1 MKNSLLCLSLLVVC
15 LPPCAAQ
22 TKNAPAR
29 LHLSPRPTAL
39 HTPAPKPKALRPVV
53 TGGPFPD
60 VPKDHWAAAA
70 VETLRQRGI
79 VVGYP
84 PSK

>member
-1 MKNSLLCLSLLVVC
+1 MKLSLLCLPLILVC
-15 LPPCAAQ
+15 LAPVAAQ
-22 TKNAPAR
+22 IKVTPNQPAPQITV
-29 LHLSPRPTAL
+29 PRP
-39 HTPAPKPKALRPVV
+39 PAGSRP
-53 TGGPFPD
+53 FSD

-84 PSK
+84 AAKSARTP

>member
-1 MKNSLLCLSLLVVC
+1 MKKSILCLSLLVVC

-22 TKNAPAR
+22 AKNSPPR
-29 LHLSPRPTAL
+29 LHSIPRQTAL

-53 TGGPFPD
+53 TGRPFPD

-84 PSK
+84 PGK

>member
-1 MKNSLLCLSLLVVC
+1 MKLSLLCLPLILAC
-15 LPPCAAQ
+15 LAPVAAQ
-22 TKNAPAR
+22 IKVTPNQPTPKITV
-29 LHLSPRPTAL
+29 PRP
-39 HTPAPKPKALRPVV
+39 PIGSR
-53 TGGPFPD
+53 PFPD

-84 PSK
+84 AVPKKQKP

>member
-1 MKNSLLCLSLLVVC
+1 MKLSLLCLPLILVC
-15 LPPCAAQ
+15 LSPVAAQ
-22 TKNAPAR
+22 TTKTQPKRPTPQIAV
-29 LHLSPRPTAL
+29 PRP
-39 HTPAPKPKALRPVV
+39 PAGSRP
-53 TGGPFPD
+53 FSD

-84 PSK
+84 AAKSARTP